1 LKKGFL
7 GFWFEYLVFWRD
19 RIVTIEGI
27 LKAKG
32 SAVYTVAPEAMLEE
46 AIGELSKHN
55 VGALLVCERDPAFGE
70 KVVGIITERD
80 VLHVCAS
87 RKKLLTAM
95 RVSDVMTVKLI
106 TATLADSLESAMG
119 QMTTNRVRHLPVLN
133 EGRLVGVVSIGDVVK
148 AQHDRLA
155 MENQA
160 MKDYIQNQ

>member
-1 LKKGFL
+1 MEKAFIGFP
-7 GFWFEYLVFWRD
+7 FEYVVFWRD
-19 RIVTIEGI
+19 KIVTLEDI

-32 SAVYTVAPEAMLEE
+32 SNVYTVVPDAMLEE
-46 AIGELSKHN
+46 AIVELSEHN

-70 KVVGIITERD
+70 KVVGIVTERD

-95 RVSDVMTVKLI
+95 RVGDVMSTKLI
-106 TATLADSLESAMG
+106 TATPTDTLESVMG
-119 QMTTNRVRHLPVLN
+119 QMTTNRIRHLPVLK
-133 EGRLVGVVSIGDVVK
+133 EGRLVGIVSIGDIVK

>member
-1 LKKGFL
+1 MEEAFGGF
-7 GFWFEYLVFWRD
+7 GFEYVVFWRD
-19 RIVTIEGI
+19 RIVTLEDI

-32 SAVYTVAPEAMLEE
+32 SSVYTIAPEAMLEE
-46 AIGELSKHN
+46 AIGELSRHN

-70 KVVGIITERD
+70 KVVGIVTERD

-95 RVSDVMTVKLI
+95 RVGDVMSTKLI
-106 TATLADSLESAMG
+106 LAGLSDSLETAMG
-119 QMTTNRVRHLPVLN
+119 EMTTNRIRHLPVLN
-133 EGRLVGVVSIGDVVK
+133 EGRLVGVVSIGDLVK

-160 MKDYIQNQ
+160 MKDYIQKQ

>member
-1 LKKGFL
+1 MTL
-7 GFWFEYLVFWRD
+7 E
-19 RIVTIEGI
+19 EI

-32 SAVYTVAPEAMLEE
+32 STVYTVAPDAMLEE
-46 AIGELSKHN
+46 AIVELSEHN

-70 KVVGIITERD
+70 KVVGIVTERD

-95 RVSDVMTVKLI
+95 RVGDVMSTKLI
-106 TATLADSLESAMG
+106 TATPADSLEWAMG
-119 QMTTNRVRHLPVLN
+119 QMTTNRIRHLPVLN
-133 EGRLVGVVSIGDVVK
+133 EGRLVGIVSIGDVVK
-148 AQHDRLA
+148 VQHDRLA